1 MGGKCRKSQ
10 GLYLSPSPSPSLTFC
25 LPFLIYTQAHAER
38 EREIEILIDRE
49 QKKQR
54 TKALRSLIVV
64 CPMFS
69 LGLLSV
75 LTYVRISHRNSRSY
89 LSLNNCVFIED
100 LLLARRCG
108 GERRVTMMSASTYC
122 MADARQSLLCAPCLT
137 VTPILRRELWPLLTP
152 CYMQRKWAVD

>member
-1 MGGKCRKSQ
+1 MQKESGS
-10 GLYLSPSPSPSLTFC
+10 LSLSISVSVSYLLSP
-25 LPFLIYTQAHAER
+25 FLDLYTGTCRER

-152 CYMQRKWAVD
+152 CYVQRKWAVD

>member
-1 MGGKCRKSQ
+1 MQKELGS
-10 GLYLSPSPSPSLTFC
+10 LFLSISVSVSYLLSP
-25 LPFLIYTQAHAER
+25 FLDLYTGTCRER

-122 MADARQSLLCAPCLT
+122 MADARQSLLCGPCLT
-137 VTPILRRELWPLLTP
+137 VTPILRRELWPRLTP
-152 CYMQRKWAVD
+152 CYMQGKWAVD

>member
-1 MGGKCRKSQ
+1 MQKESGS
-10 GLYLSPSPSPSLTFC
+10 LSLSISVSVSYLLSP
-25 LPFLIYTQAHAER
+25 FLDLYTGTCRER